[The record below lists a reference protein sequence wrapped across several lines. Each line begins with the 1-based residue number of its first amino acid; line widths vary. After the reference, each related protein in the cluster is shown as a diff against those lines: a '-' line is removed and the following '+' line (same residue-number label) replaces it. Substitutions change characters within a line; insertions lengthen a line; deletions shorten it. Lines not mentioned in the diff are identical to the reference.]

1 MKMIEDF
8 KNMVEKSLN
17 LREPWYVKGAEFH
30 ADEPAIHIYIGVTK
44 RAVIACPK
52 CGGATKRYGYEP
64 RERVWRHGDCMFYP
78 TFIHCRRPKVLCP
91 SCGVQQ
97 VNAPFERQDSRFTL
111 MYEGYA
117 MLIMASMPIA
127 KAARA
132 LRCDEKTLT
141 NILNYWV
148 EKAVD
153 ERKLCDIKSIAI
165 DETSFRKG
173 HDYVTVVI
181 DAAKRAV
188 IDVEPGKDASTVEK
202 FSEKL
207 TQKGGNCAEIKS
219 VTSDMSAAFL
229 SAVEEKFPNAKH
241 TIDKFHVK
249 QLVLKS
255 LDEVRKKEQKESS
268 EKQALFRGRKLFMI
282 PEKRLTEEQRIALQS
297 LSKQY
302 PKTGRAYRIVS
313 VLDDFYACET
323 AEDAD
328 PVFAGLYSWMRRSRL
343 PEMKNTAATLLK
355 HKDRIMNYFD
365 NRLTNAICEG
375 INSMIQ
381 SAKRAARGFHT
392 FKGFA
397 SKIFL
402 VAGKLNLAVSCP
414 F

>member
-1 MKMIEDF
+1 MIEDF

-17 LREPWYVKGAEFH
+17 LSEPWYVKGAEFQ
-30 ADEPAIHIYIGVTK
+30 ANEPAIHIYVEVAK
-44 RAVIACPK
+44 RARIACPK

-78 TFIHCRRPKVLCP
+78 TYIHCRRPKVLCP

-97 VNAPFERQDSRFTL
+97 VNAPFERKDSRFTL
-111 MYEGYA
+111 MFEGYA

-132 LRCDEKTLT
+132 LRCDEKSLT

-153 ERKLCDIKSIAI
+153 ERKLDDVKSLAI
-165 DETSFRKG
+165 DETSFKKG
-173 HDYVTVVI
+173 HDYVTVII
-181 DAAKRAV
+181 DAAKRAM
-188 IDVEPGKDASTVEK
+188 IDVEPGKDASTVRK
-202 FSEKL
+202 FTDKL
-207 TQKGGNCAEIKS
+207 IKKGGSCSEIKS

-229 SAVEEKFPNAKH
+229 SAVEDEFPNAKH

-249 QLVLKS
+249 QLMLKS
-255 LDEVRKKEQKESS
+255 LDEVRKREQKESS
-268 EKQALFRGRKLFMI
+268 EKQSLFRGRKLFMI
-282 PEKRLTEEQRIALQS
+282 PEKRLTDGQKSALQS

-313 VLDDFYACET
+313 SLDDFYACET
-323 AEDAD
+323 VEDAD
-328 PVFAGLYSWMRRSRL
+328 TVFIGLYSWMRRSRL
-343 PEMKNTAATLLK
+343 PEMKSAAATLLK
-355 HKDRIMNYFD
+355 HKDRIMNYFN

-397 SKIFL
+397 AKIFL
-402 VAGKLNLAVSCP
+402 VAGKLNLAVPCP
-414 F
+414 I

>member
-1 MKMIEDF
+1 M
-8 KNMVEKSLN
+8 
-17 LREPWYVKGAEFH
+17 
-30 ADEPAIHIYIGVTK
+30 
-44 RAVIACPK
+44 
-52 CGGATKRYGYEP
+52 
-64 RERVWRHGDCMFYP
+64 
-78 TFIHCRRPKVLCP
+78 
-91 SCGVQQ
+91 
-97 VNAPFERQDSRFTL
+97 
-111 MYEGYA
+111 
-117 MLIMASMPIA
+117 
-127 KAARA
+127 
-132 LRCDEKTLT
+132 
-141 NILNYWV
+141 
-148 EKAVD
+148 
-153 ERKLCDIKSIAI
+153 
-165 DETSFRKG
+165 
-173 HDYVTVVI
+173 
-181 DAAKRAV
+181 
-188 IDVEPGKDASTVEK
+188 
-202 FSEKL
+202 
-207 TQKGGNCAEIKS
+207 
-219 VTSDMSAAFL
+219 
-229 SAVEEKFPNAKH
+229 
-241 TIDKFHVK
+241 
-249 QLVLKS
+249 LKS

-323 AEDAD
+323 AEDAG

>member
-17 LREPWYVKGAEFH
+17 LSEPWYVKGAEFH

-111 MYEGYA
+111 MFEGYA

-153 ERKLCDIKSIAI
+153 ERKL
-165 DETSFRKG
+165 
-173 HDYVTVVI
+173 
-181 DAAKRAV
+181 
-188 IDVEPGKDASTVEK
+188 
-202 FSEKL
+202 
-207 TQKGGNCAEIKS
+207 
-219 VTSDMSAAFL
+219 
-229 SAVEEKFPNAKH
+229 
-241 TIDKFHVK
+241 
-249 QLVLKS
+249 
-255 LDEVRKKEQKESS
+255 
-268 EKQALFRGRKLFMI
+268 
-282 PEKRLTEEQRIALQS
+282 
-297 LSKQY
+297 
-302 PKTGRAYRIVS
+302 
-313 VLDDFYACET
+313 
-323 AEDAD
+323 
-328 PVFAGLYSWMRRSRL
+328 
-343 PEMKNTAATLLK
+343 
-355 HKDRIMNYFD
+355 
-365 NRLTNAICEG
+365 
-375 INSMIQ
+375 
-381 SAKRAARGFHT
+381 
-392 FKGFA
+392 
-397 SKIFL
+397 
-402 VAGKLNLAVSCP
+402 
-414 F
+414 

>member
-1 MKMIEDF
+1 MRQARSFGKGF
-8 KNMVEKSLN
+8 VLFLN
-17 LREPWYVKGAEFH
+17 RGVPKRTLP
-30 ADEPAIHIYIGVTK
+30 PAY
-44 RAVIACPK
+44 AVILSEKPR
-52 CGGATKRYGYEP
+52 GFSLPLLMLRQNIHQRRGY
-64 RERVWRHGDCMFYP
+64 
-78 TFIHCRRPKVLCP
+78 
-91 SCGVQQ
+91 
-97 VNAPFERQDSRFTL
+97 
-111 MYEGYA
+111 
-117 MLIMASMPIA
+117 
-127 KAARA
+127 
-132 LRCDEKTLT
+132 
-141 NILNYWV
+141 
-148 EKAVD
+148 
-153 ERKLCDIKSIAI
+153 
-165 DETSFRKG
+165 
-173 HDYVTVVI
+173 
-181 DAAKRAV
+181 
-188 IDVEPGKDASTVEK
+188 STVEK

-323 AEDAD
+323 AEDAG